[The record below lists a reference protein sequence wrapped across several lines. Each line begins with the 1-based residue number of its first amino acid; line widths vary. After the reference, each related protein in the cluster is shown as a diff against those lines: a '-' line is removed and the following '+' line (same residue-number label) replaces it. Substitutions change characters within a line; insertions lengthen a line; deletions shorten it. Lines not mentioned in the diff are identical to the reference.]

1 MPLNLRP
8 LSAALGAEIM
18 DLDLTG
24 KLDAGTVA
32 ALYQAWL
39 DNLILLFRGQHLA
52 QQDLLDVAAYFGTVG
67 PLARPADERPSGYRD
82 LLDNV
87 MLISNV
93 RENGEP
99 IGALPDGDMMFHHDM
114 LHAEMP
120 HKATLLYSV
129 EVPREGGNTLFSNL
143 YSAYEKLPDEVRVP
157 LEGRKAFHHYNYGN
171 THKDAGGGTRAFS
184 ESRHPVFRTHGET
197 GRKAIY
203 VNRLMT
209 ELVEEM
215 PRGESDALLA
225 KLFDHS
231 EKPEFVYEHVWRP
244 GDLILWDNRCSMHG
258 RTDFSPNERRLFW
271 RTTVKDTETPR

>member
-32 ALYQAWL
+32 ELYQAWL
-39 DNLILLFRGQHLA
+39 DNVILLFRGQHLA

-67 PLARPADERPSGYRD
+67 PLARPVEERPSGYSD

-93 RENGEP
+93 RQDGEP

-114 LHAEMP
+114 LHADMP

-129 EVPREGGNTLFSNL
+129 EVPREGGNTLFANG

-171 THKDAGGGTRAFS
+171 THKGAGGGTKAFS

-231 EKPEFVYEHVWRP
+231 EKPEFVYEHLWRP

-258 RTDFSPNERRLFW
+258 RTDFSPLERRLFW